1 MGMVRAGRHTLGR
14 RAPGKAAHE
23 PACRGTG
30 RGPRWLAYRLAAAL
44 VLLALCG
51 VWGGTAGARHSAAA
65 APNAAY
71 TINDPDAFIYV
82 PANAAARQPLQVLVA
97 LHGMGNTGPVFCHDL
112 LAEAGRN
119 GWVVLAPTFTYGDN
133 MTPGGVLR
141 DDTTFLPRLATMLD
155 TLPARI
161 GYQTRPKVLLYG
173 HSRGGQEVHRFA
185 TFYPDRVLGAAV
197 FAAGTYTLPLRSMQ
211 VDGQARPLPF
221 PFGVSDIKT
230 YDGHE
235 FDAAAFARIPFWIGV
250 GGLDD
255 NAKDAPRAW
264 DPYVGATRLE
274 RARRYAR
281 ALQQQGLHASLSVY
295 PTAGHGITPAMR
307 EDALAFLEGVA
318 QRDTPP
324 AAPLRTGPLSGDLA
338 AALPAEVAPRGR

>member
-1 MGMVRAGRHTLGR
+1 MPAQASRDPAR
-14 RAPGKAAHE
+14 RL
-23 PACRGTG
+23 ACRLVT
-30 RGPRWLAYRLAAAL
+30 AL

-51 VWGGTAGARHSAAA
+51 AWGGTAGGRRAVAA
-65 APNAAY
+65 APGGAY
-71 TINDPDAFIYV
+71 TIGAADAFIYV
-82 PANAAARQPLQVLVA
+82 PADAAARQPLQVLVA
-97 LHGMGNTGPVFCHDL
+97 LHGMGNTGPTFCRDL
-112 LAEAGRN
+112 LSEAGRN
-119 GWVVLAPTFTYGDN
+119 GWVVLAPTFAYGDN

-141 DDTTFLPRLATMLD
+141 DDTTFLPRLAAMLD
-155 TLPARI
+155 ALPARI
-161 GYQTRPKVLLYG
+161 GYRTRPKVLLYG

-197 FAAGTYTLPLRSMQ
+197 FAAGTYTLPLRTMP

-221 PFGVSDIKT
+221 PFGVADLKT
-230 YDGHE
+230 YGGHD

-281 ALQQQGLHASLSVY
+281 ALQQQGLHAALAVY

-307 EDALAFLEGVA
+307 EDALAFLEDVA
-318 QRDTPP
+318 RRD
-324 AAPLRTGPLSGDLA
+324 AGRTQDS
-338 AALPAEVAPRGR
+338 VR